1 MDTLAIATD
10 RNIVRE
16 ITNRFIARPELG
28 QTTTADRSR
37 ADPSMVDLSRA
48 DLSRV
53 EARASW
59 SPRACVAFSTLSLLV
74 RLKEMLSRI
83 FLWPKDDAATQNRD
97 LYRSRRHGP

>member
-37 ADPSMVDLSRA
+37 ADLSMVDSRGSI
-48 DLSRV
+48 SRG
-53 EARASW
+53 
-59 SPRACVAFSTLSLLV
+59 
-74 RLKEMLSRI
+74 SRPE
-83 FLWPKDDAATQNRD
+83 LRG
-97 LYRSRRHGP
+97 RHVPA

>member
-37 ADPSMVDLSRA
+37 ADPPRSISRGPI
-48 DLSRV
+48 SR
-53 EARASW
+53 E
-59 SPRACVAFSTLSLLV
+59 
-74 RLKEMLSRI
+74 SRPE
-83 FLWPKDDAATQNRD
+83 LRG
-97 LYRSRRHGP
+97 RHVPA